1 MNRLTKRI
9 KIQTRLTIHKGLPD
23 FVPFLGVFCLL
34 LLFVVPGSLFVEFSG
49 IPVSVPEVNV
59 QNSLG
64 AKKIV
69 VTVSRDGKFFLND
82 SETPDIAKLKES
94 LLEMTKSGDEKER
107 PTIILRADV
116 QVDYGQIAHV
126 LSLVES
132 LNLNVF
138 LLTAAPAERK
148 DTGKHIEEE

>member
-94 LLEMTKSGDEKER
+94 L
-107 PTIILRADV
+107 RADV

-126 LSLVES
+126 LSLAES

-138 LLTAAPAERK
+138 LLTVAPAERK

>member
-64 AKKIV
+64 AK
-69 VTVSRDGKFFLND
+69 
-82 SETPDIAKLKES
+82 
-94 LLEMTKSGDEKER
+94 
-107 PTIILRADV
+107 
-116 QVDYGQIAHV
+116 
-126 LSLVES
+126 
-132 LNLNVF
+132 
-138 LLTAAPAERK
+138 
-148 DTGKHIEEE
+148 